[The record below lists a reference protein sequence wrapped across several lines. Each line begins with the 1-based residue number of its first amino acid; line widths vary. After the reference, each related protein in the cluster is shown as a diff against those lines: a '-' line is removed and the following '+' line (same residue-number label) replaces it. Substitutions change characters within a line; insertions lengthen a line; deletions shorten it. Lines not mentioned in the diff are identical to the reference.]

1 MKRIFAMI
9 LALSMLALVLCSC
22 AKTKVEPKVTRGDIP
37 KVEPTNAK
45 AAGDLLKDFV
55 VIEVEGKDA
64 DDKFKSGMLDFAVR
78 LMQSTLDENKKSSL
92 VSPLSVIV
100 ALGMTANGANG
111 ETKEEFEKLF
121 GFSVDEANAYLY
133 TLAHS
138 LYNGDGAKVELAN
151 SIWFGKDGRIAVH
164 DDFLQINKNYYDA
177 QAYEE
182 DFFSQK
188 TVDKINKWVSKHTD
202 KMIDQIIDSIDPDTV
217 MLLINALVFDALWS
231 KPYENFQCQKGT
243 FNAYDKSKSD
253 ATFMRS
259 EETLIRTKN
268 AIGFRKYY
276 KNGYEFVAML
286 PDGDVI
292 DYVNSLTGDE
302 LGKILSGKQNDYG
315 YRAKAYLPK
324 FEYDYDVSLYKALE
338 SMGLKK
344 AFSSSEADLSGI
356 GSSPWGNLY
365 IGDVLHKTHIE
376 MTQAGT
382 RAAAVTAVEILAESV
397 AGPKKLVDVKLDR
410 PFVYYIVDCNTSL
423 PIFMGVVT
431 EIN

>member
-1 MKRIFAMI
+1 MKKFFAMI

-22 AKTKVEPKVTRGDIP
+22 AKTKVEPKVTRGDLPTI
-37 KVEPTNAK
+37 EPTNVK

-55 VIEVEGKDA
+55 ATEVTGKDA
-64 DDKFKSGMLDFAVR
+64 DEKFKSGMLDFAVK
-78 LMQSTLDENKKSSL
+78 LMQNTLDEDKKSSL
-92 VSPLSVIV
+92 ISPLSVIV
-100 ALGMTANGANG
+100 ALGMTSNGAMG
-111 ETKEEFEKLF
+111 ETREEFEKLF

-138 LYNGDGAKVELAN
+138 LYSGDKAKVELAN
-151 SIWFGKDGRIAVH
+151 SIWFGKDGRVAVH
-164 DDFLQINKNYYDA
+164 DDFLQLNKSYYDA

-182 DFFSQK
+182 DFFNQK
-188 TVDKINKWVSKHTD
+188 TVDKINKWVSEHTD

-243 FNAYDKSKSD
+243 FNAYNKSKND

-268 AIGFRKYY
+268 AVGFRKYY

-286 PDGDVI
+286 PDGDVF
-292 DYVNSLTGDE
+292 DYVNSLSGKE
-302 LGKILSGKQNDYG
+302 LGEILSGKQNDYS
-315 YRAKAYLPK
+315 RVAKAYMPK
-324 FEYDYDVSLYKALE
+324 FEYDYDVSLYRALE

-382 RAAAVTAVEILAESV
+382 RAAAVTAVEILAES
-397 AGPKKLVDVKLDR
+397 AEPKKPVEVKLDR
-410 PFVYYIVDCNTSL
+410 PFVYYIVDCNTNL

-431 EIN
+431 EIK

>member
-1 MKRIFAMI
+1 MKKFFAMI

-22 AKTKVEPKVTRGDIP
+22 AKTKAEPKVTRGDLPTI
-37 KVEPTNAK
+37 EPTNVK

-55 VIEVEGKDA
+55 ATEVTGKDA
-64 DDKFKSGMLDFAVR
+64 DEKFKSGMLDFAVR
-78 LMQSTLDENKKSSL
+78 LMQSTLDENKKNSL

-164 DDFLQINKNYYDA
+164 DDFLQVNKNYYDA

-243 FNAYDKSKSD
+243 FNAYDKSKND

-286 PDGDVI
+286 PDGDVF
-292 DYVNSLTGDE
+292 DYVNSLSGKE
-302 LGKILSGKQNDYG
+302 LGEILSGKQNDYS
-315 YRAKAYLPK
+315 RVAKAYLPK

-382 RAAAVTAVEILAESV
+382 RAAAVTAVEILAES
-397 AGPKKLVDVKLDR
+397 AEPKKPVDVKLDR
-410 PFVYYIVDCNTSL
+410 PFVYYIVDCNTNL
-423 PIFMGVVT
+423 PMFMGVVT
-431 EIN
+431 EIK

>member
-37 KVEPTNAK
+37 KVEPTGAK

-55 VIEVEGKDA
+55 AIEVEGKDA

-78 LMQSTLDENKKSSL
+78 LMQSTLDENQKSSL
-92 VSPLSVIV
+92 VSPLSVII

-138 LYNGDGAKVELAN
+138 LYSGDKAKVELAN

-164 DDFLQINKNYYDA
+164 DDFLQVNKSYYDA

-182 DFFSQK
+182 DFFDQR
-188 TVDKINKWVSKHTD
+188 TVDKINKWVKEHTD
-202 KMIDQIIDSIDPDTV
+202 DMIDEIIDAIDPNAV
-217 MLLINALVFDALWS
+217 MFLINALVFDALWAEQ
-231 KPYENFQCQKGT
+231 YNDYQCVKGT
-243 FNAYDKSKSD
+243 FTAYDKTENKV
-253 ATFMRS
+253 TFMKS
-259 EETLIRTKN
+259 TETYISAN
-268 AIGFRKYY
+268 GAVGFRKYY
-276 KNGYEFVAML
+276 AGNYAFVAML

-302 LGKILSGKQNDYG
+302 LGQILSGRKNDYSCN
-315 YRAKAYLPK
+315 ANVYLPK
-324 FEYDYDVSLYKALE
+324 FEYDYNIDLYKALD

-344 AFSSSEADLSGI
+344 AFSPAEADFSGI
-356 GSSPWGNLY
+356 GTSSAGNLY
-365 IGDVLHKTHIE
+365 INQVIHKTHIE

-382 RAAAVTAVEILAESV
+382 RAAAVTLVGISEGAVM
-397 AGPKKLVDVKLDR
+397 PKKTVEVKLDR
-410 PFVYYIVDCNTSL
+410 PFVYYIVDCNTNL

>member
-55 VIEVEGKDA
+55 AIEVEGKDA

-164 DDFLQINKNYYDA
+164 DDFLQVNKNYYDA

-182 DFFSQK
+182 DFFDQK
-188 TVDKINKWVSKHTD
+188 TVDKINKWVKEHTD
-202 KMIDQIIDSIDPDTV
+202 DMIDEIIDAIDPDAV
-217 MLLINALVFDALWS
+217 MFLINALVFDALWS

-286 PDGDVI
+286 PDGDVF
-292 DYVNSLTGDE
+292 DYVNSLSGKE

-315 YRAKAYLPK
+315 YRAKTYLPK

-356 GSSPWGNLY
+356 GSSPLGNLY

-382 RAAAVTAVEILAESV
+382 RAAAVTAVEILAKSAE
-397 AGPKKLVDVKLDR
+397 PKKTVEVKLDR
-410 PFVYYIVDCNTSL
+410 PFVYYIVDCNTNL

>member
-1 MKRIFAMI
+1 MKKFFAMI

-22 AKTKVEPKVTRGDIP
+22 AKTKVEPKVTRGDLPTI
-37 KVEPTNAK
+37 EPTNVK

-55 VIEVEGKDA
+55 ATEVTGKDA
-64 DDKFKSGMLDFAVR
+64 DEKFKSGMLDFAVK
-78 LMQSTLDENKKSSL
+78 LMQNTLDEDKKSSL
-92 VSPLSVIV
+92 ISPLSVIV
-100 ALGMTANGANG
+100 ALGMTSNGAMG
-111 ETKEEFEKLF
+111 ETREEFEKLF

-164 DDFLQINKNYYDA
+164 DDFLQVNKNYYDA

-243 FNAYDKSKSD
+243 FNAYDKSKND

-268 AIGFRKYY
+268 AVGFRKYY

-286 PDGDVI
+286 PDSDVF
-292 DYVNSLTGDE
+292 DYVNSLSGKE
-302 LGKILSGKQNDYG
+302 LGKILSGKQNDYS
-315 YRAKAYLPK
+315 RVANAYLPK

-356 GSSPWGNLY
+356 GSSPLGNLY

-382 RAAAVTAVEILAESV
+382 RAAAVTAVEILAES
-397 AGPKKLVDVKLDR
+397 AEPKKTVDVKLDR

-423 PIFMGVVT
+423 PMFMGVVT
-431 EIN
+431 EIK

>member
-22 AKTKVEPKVTRGDIP
+22 AKAKVEPKVTRGDIP

-55 VIEVEGKDA
+55 AIEVEGKDA

-78 LMQSTLDENKKSSL
+78 LMQSTLDENQKSSL
-92 VSPLSVIV
+92 ISPLSVIV

-164 DDFLQINKNYYDA
+164 DDFLQVNKSYYDA

-182 DFFSQK
+182 DFFDQK

-202 KMIDQIIDSIDPDTV
+202 KMIDQIIDSIDPDAV

-253 ATFMRS
+253 ATFMKS

-286 PDGDVI
+286 PDGDVF
-292 DYVNSLTGDE
+292 DYVNSLSGKE

-382 RAAAVTAVEILAESV
+382 RAAAVTAVEILAES
-397 AGPKKLVDVKLDR
+397 AAPKKIVDVKLDR
-410 PFVYYIVDCNTSL
+410 PFVYYIVDCKTNL
-423 PIFMGVVT
+423 PLFMGVVT
-431 EIN
+431 EVN

>member
-1 MKRIFAMI
+1 MKKFFAMI

-22 AKTKVEPKVTRGDIP
+22 AKTKVEPKVTRGDLPTI
-37 KVEPTNAK
+37 EPTNAK

-55 VIEVEGKDA
+55 AIEVEGKDA

-78 LMQSTLDENKKSSL
+78 LMQNTLDEDKKSSL
-92 VSPLSVIV
+92 ISPLSVIV
-100 ALGMTANGANG
+100 ALGMTANGARN
-111 ETKEEFEKLF
+111 ETREEFEKLF

-164 DDFLQINKNYYDA
+164 DDFLQVNKNYYDA

-253 ATFMRS
+253 ATFMKS

-286 PDGDVI
+286 PDGDVF
-292 DYVNSLTGDE
+292 DYVNSLSGKE
-302 LGKILSGKQNDYG
+302 LGKILSGKKNDYN

-382 RAAAVTAVEILAESV
+382 RAAAVTAVEILTESAE
-397 AGPKKLVDVKLDR
+397 PKKPVEVKLDR
-410 PFVYYIVDCNTSL
+410 PFVYYIVDCNTNL

-431 EIN
+431 EIK

>member
-1 MKRIFAMI
+1 MKKFFAMI

-22 AKTKVEPKVTRGDIP
+22 AKTKVEPKVTRGDLPTI
-37 KVEPTNAK
+37 EPTNVK

-55 VIEVEGKDA
+55 ATEVTGKDA
-64 DDKFKSGMLDFAVR
+64 DEKFKSGMLDFAVK
-78 LMQSTLDENKKSSL
+78 LMQNTLDEDKKSSL
-92 VSPLSVIV
+92 ISPLSVIV
-100 ALGMTANGANG
+100 ALGMTSNGAMG
-111 ETKEEFEKLF
+111 ETREEFEKLF
-121 GFSVDEANAYLY
+121 GFSIDEANAYLY

-138 LYNGDGAKVELAN
+138 LYSGDKAKVELAN
-151 SIWFGKDGRIAVH
+151 SIWFGKDGRVAVH
-164 DDFLQINKNYYDA
+164 DDFLQLNKSYYDA

-182 DFFSQK
+182 DFFNQK
-188 TVDKINKWVSKHTD
+188 TVDKINKWVSEHTD

-243 FNAYDKSKSD
+243 FNAYDKSKND

-268 AIGFRKYY
+268 AVGFRKYY

-286 PDGDVI
+286 PDGDVF
-292 DYVNSLTGDE
+292 DYVNSLSGKE
-302 LGKILSGKQNDYG
+302 LGEILSGKQNDYS
-315 YRAKAYLPK
+315 RVAKAYLPK
-324 FEYDYDVSLYKALE
+324 FEYDYDVSLYRALE

-382 RAAAVTAVEILAESV
+382 RAAAVTAVEILAES
-397 AGPKKLVDVKLDR
+397 AEPKKTVEVKLDR
-410 PFVYYIVDCNTSL
+410 PFVYYIVDCNTNL

-431 EIN
+431 EIK

>member
-1 MKRIFAMI
+1 MKRIFTMI

-22 AKTKVEPKVTRGDIP
+22 AKAKVEPKVTRGDIP

-55 VIEVEGKDA
+55 AIEVEGKDA

-164 DDFLQINKNYYDA
+164 DDFLQVNKSYYDA

-182 DFFSQK
+182 DFFDQK

-202 KMIDQIIDSIDPDTV
+202 KMIDEIIDAIDPDAV

-253 ATFMRS
+253 ATFMKS

-268 AIGFRKYY
+268 AVGFRKYY

-286 PDGDVI
+286 PDGDVF
-292 DYVNSLTGDE
+292 DYVNSLSGKE

-382 RAAAVTAVEILAESV
+382 RAAAVTAVEILAEL
-397 AGPKKLVDVKLDR
+397 AAPKKIVDVKLDR
-410 PFVYYIVDCNTSL
+410 PFVYYIVDCKTNL
-423 PIFMGVVT
+423 PLFMGVVT
-431 EIN
+431 EVN

>member
-9 LALSMLALVLCSC
+9 LALSMLSLVLCSC

-55 VIEVEGKDA
+55 AIEVEGKDA

-111 ETKEEFEKLF
+111 ETREEFEKLF
-121 GFSVDEANAYLY
+121 GFSVDDANAYLY

-164 DDFLQINKNYYDA
+164 KDFLQVNKSYYGA

-243 FNAYDKSKSD
+243 FNA
-253 ATFMRS
+253 
-259 EETLIRTKN
+259 
-268 AIGFRKYY
+268 
-276 KNGYEFVAML
+276 
-286 PDGDVI
+286 
-292 DYVNSLTGDE
+292 
-302 LGKILSGKQNDYG
+302 
-315 YRAKAYLPK
+315 
-324 FEYDYDVSLYKALE
+324 
-338 SMGLKK
+338 
-344 AFSSSEADLSGI
+344 
-356 GSSPWGNLY
+356 
-365 IGDVLHKTHIE
+365 
-376 MTQAGT
+376 
-382 RAAAVTAVEILAESV
+382 
-397 AGPKKLVDVKLDR
+397 
-410 PFVYYIVDCNTSL
+410 
-423 PIFMGVVT
+423 
-431 EIN
+431 

>member
-55 VIEVEGKDA
+55 AIEVEGKDA

-121 GFSVDEANAYLY
+121 GFSVDDANAYLY

-164 DDFLQINKNYYDA
+164 DDFLQVNKNYYDA

-217 MLLINALVFDALWS
+217 MMLINALVFDALWS

-243 FNAYDKSKSD
+243 FNAYDKSKND

-268 AIGFRKYY
+268 AVGFRKYY

-286 PDGDVI
+286 PDGDVF
-292 DYVNSLTGDE
+292 DYVNSLSGKE
-302 LGKILSGKQNDYG
+302 LGEILSGKQNDYS
-315 YRAKAYLPK
+315 RVAKAYLPK

-382 RAAAVTAVEILAESV
+382 RAAAVTAVEILAES
-397 AGPKKLVDVKLDR
+397 AAPKKPVDVKLDR

>member
-22 AKTKVEPKVTRGDIP
+22 AKAKVEPKVTRGDIP

-55 VIEVEGKDA
+55 AIEVEGKDA

-78 LMQSTLDENKKSSL
+78 LMQSTLDENQKSSL

-164 DDFLQINKNYYDA
+164 DDFLQVNKSYYDA

-182 DFFSQK
+182 DFFDQK

-202 KMIDQIIDSIDPDTV
+202 KMIDEIIDAIDPDAV

-253 ATFMRS
+253 ATFMKS

-268 AIGFRKYY
+268 AVGFRKYY

-286 PDGDVI
+286 PDGDVF
-292 DYVNSLTGDE
+292 DYVNSLSGKE

-382 RAAAVTAVEILAESV
+382 RAAAVTAVEVLAES
-397 AGPKKLVDVKLDR
+397 AAPKKIVDVKLDR
-410 PFVYYIVDCNTSL
+410 PFVYYIIDSKTNL
-423 PIFMGVVT
+423 PLFMGVVT
-431 EIN
+431 EVN

>member
-1 MKRIFAMI
+1 MKKFFAMI

-22 AKTKVEPKVTRGDIP
+22 AKTKVEPKVTRGDLPTI
-37 KVEPTNAK
+37 EPTNVK

-55 VIEVEGKDA
+55 ATEVTGKDA
-64 DDKFKSGMLDFAVR
+64 DEKFKSGMLDFAVK
-78 LMQSTLDENKKSSL
+78 LMQNTLDEDKKSSL
-92 VSPLSVIV
+92 ISPLSVIV
-100 ALGMTANGANG
+100 ALGMTSNGAMG
-111 ETKEEFEKLF
+111 ETREEFEKLF

-138 LYNGDGAKVELAN
+138 LYSGDKAKVELAN
-151 SIWFGKDGRIAVH
+151 SIWFGKDGRVAVH
-164 DDFLQINKNYYDA
+164 DDFLQLNKSYYDA

-182 DFFSQK
+182 DFFNQK

-243 FNAYDKSKSD
+243 FNAYDKSKND

-268 AIGFRKYY
+268 AVGFRKYY

-286 PDGDVI
+286 PDSDVF
-292 DYVNSLTGDE
+292 DYVNSLSGKE
-302 LGKILSGKQNDYG
+302 LGKILSGKQNDYS
-315 YRAKAYLPK
+315 RVANAYLPK

-356 GSSPWGNLY
+356 GSSPLGNLY

-382 RAAAVTAVEILAESV
+382 RAAAVTAVEILAES
-397 AGPKKLVDVKLDR
+397 AEPKKTVDVKLDR

-423 PIFMGVVT
+423 PMFMGVVT
-431 EIN
+431 EIK

>member
-55 VIEVEGKDA
+55 AIEVEGKDA

-164 DDFLQINKNYYDA
+164 DDFLQVNKNYYDA

-182 DFFSQK
+182 DFFDQK

-243 FNAYDKSKSD
+243 FNAYDKSKND

-268 AIGFRKYY
+268 AVGFRKYY

-286 PDGDVI
+286 PDGDVF
-292 DYVNSLTGDE
+292 DYVNSLSGKE

-382 RAAAVTAVEILAESV
+382 RAAAVTAVEVLAES
-397 AGPKKLVDVKLDR
+397 AAPKKTVDVKLDR

>member
-55 VIEVEGKDA
+55 AIEVEGKDA

-164 DDFLQINKNYYDA
+164 DDFLQVNKNYYDA

-182 DFFSQK
+182 DFFDQK

-217 MLLINALVFDALWS
+217 MLLINALVFDALWAEQ
-231 KPYENFQCQKGT
+231 YNDYQCEKGT
-243 FNAYDKSKSD
+243 FTAYDKTKSKV
-253 ATFMRS
+253 TFMMS
-259 EETLIRTKN
+259 TETYISAN
-268 AIGFRKYY
+268 GAVGFRKYY
-276 KNGYEFVAML
+276 AGNYAFVAML
-286 PDGDVI
+286 PDGDVF
-292 DYVNSLTGDE
+292 DYVNSLSGKE
-302 LGKILSGKQNDYG
+302 LGNILSGKQNDYG

-410 PFVYYIVDCNTSL
+410 PFVYYIVDCNTNL

>member
-9 LALSMLALVLCSC
+9 LALSMLSLVLCSC

-55 VIEVEGKDA
+55 AIEVEGKDA

-78 LMQSTLDENKKSSL
+78 LMQSTLDIDKKNSL

-100 ALGMTANGANG
+100 ALGMTANGARN
-111 ETKEEFEKLF
+111 ETREEFEKLF

-164 DDFLQINKNYYDA
+164 KDFLQVNKSYYDA

-202 KMIDQIIDSIDPDTV
+202 KMIDKIIESIDPDAV

-253 ATFMRS
+253 ATFMMS

-286 PDGDVI
+286 PDGDVF
-292 DYVNSLTGDE
+292 DYVNSLSGKK

-356 GSSPWGNLY
+356 GSSTLGNLY

-382 RAAAVTAVEILAESV
+382 RAAAVTAVEILAES
-397 AGPKKLVDVKLDR
+397 AAPKKTVDVKLDR
-410 PFVYYIVDCNTSL
+410 PFVYYIIDSKTNL
-423 PIFMGVVT
+423 PLFMGVVT
-431 EIN
+431 DIK

>member
-22 AKTKVEPKVTRGDIP
+22 AKAKVEPKVTRGDIP

-55 VIEVEGKDA
+55 AIEVEGKDA

-78 LMQSTLDENKKSSL
+78 LMQSTLDENQKSSL
-92 VSPLSVIV
+92 ISPLSVIV
-100 ALGMTANGANG
+100 ALGMTANGARN
-111 ETKEEFEKLF
+111 ETREEFEKLF

-164 DDFLQINKNYYDA
+164 DDFLQVNKNYYDA

-182 DFFSQK
+182 DFFDQK

-202 KMIDQIIDSIDPDTV
+202 KMIDEIIDAIDPDAV

-243 FNAYDKSKSD
+243 FNAYDKSKTD
-253 ATFMRS
+253 ATFMKS

-286 PDGDVI
+286 PDGDVF
-292 DYVNSLTGDE
+292 DYVNSLSGKE

-382 RAAAVTAVEILAESV
+382 RAAAVTAVEILAEL
-397 AGPKKLVDVKLDR
+397 AAPKKIVDVKLDR
-410 PFVYYIVDCNTSL
+410 PFVYYIVDCKTNL
-423 PIFMGVVT
+423 PLFMGVVT
-431 EIN
+431 EVN

>member
-55 VIEVEGKDA
+55 AIEVEGKDA

-121 GFSVDEANAYLY
+121 GFSVDDANAYLY

-164 DDFLQINKNYYDA
+164 DDFLQVNKNYYDA

-182 DFFSQK
+182 DFFDQK

-243 FNAYDKSKSD
+243 FNAYDKSKND

-268 AIGFRKYY
+268 AVGFRKYY

-286 PDGDVI
+286 PDGDVF
-292 DYVNSLTGDE
+292 DYVNSLSGKE
-302 LGKILSGKQNDYG
+302 LGKILSGKQNDYS
-315 YRAKAYLPK
+315 RVAKAYLPK

-382 RAAAVTAVEILAESV
+382 RAAAVTAVEILAES
-397 AGPKKLVDVKLDR
+397 AEPKKTVDVKLDR
-410 PFVYYIVDCNTSL
+410 PFVYYIVDCNTNL

>member
-55 VIEVEGKDA
+55 AIEVEGKDA

-138 LYNGDGAKVELAN
+138 LYNGDGANVELAN

-164 DDFLQINKNYYDA
+164 DDFLQVNKNYYDA

-202 KMIDQIIDSIDPDTV
+202 KMIDQIIDSIDPDAV

-243 FNAYDKSKSD
+243 FNAYDKSKND

-268 AIGFRKYY
+268 AVGFRKYY

-286 PDGDVI
+286 LDGDVF
-292 DYVNSLTGDE
+292 DYVNSLSGKE
-302 LGKILSGKQNDYG
+302 LGEILSGKQNDYG

-382 RAAAVTAVEILAESV
+382 RAAAVTAVEILAES
-397 AGPKKLVDVKLDR
+397 AAPKKTVDVKLDR

>member
-1 MKRIFAMI
+1 MKKFFAMI

-22 AKTKVEPKVTRGDIP
+22 AKTKVEPKVTRGDLPTI
-37 KVEPTNAK
+37 EPTNVK
-45 AAGDLLKDFV
+45 AAGDMLKDFV
-55 VIEVEGKDA
+55 ATEVTGKDT
-64 DDKFKSGMLDFAVR
+64 DEKFKSGMLDFAVK
-78 LMQSTLDENKKSSL
+78 LMQSTLDEDKKSSL
-92 VSPLSVIV
+92 ISPLSVIV
-100 ALGMTANGANG
+100 ALGMTSNGAMG
-111 ETKEEFEKLF
+111 ETREEFEKLF

-138 LYNGDGAKVELAN
+138 LYSGDKAKVELAN
-151 SIWFGKDGRIAVH
+151 SIWFGKDGRVAVH
-164 DDFLQINKNYYDA
+164 DDFLQLNKSYYDA

-182 DFFSQK
+182 DFFNQK
-188 TVDKINKWVSKHTD
+188 TVDKINKWVSEHTD

-243 FNAYDKSKSD
+243 FNAYDKSKND

-268 AIGFRKYY
+268 AVGFRKYY

-286 PDGDVI
+286 PDGDVF
-292 DYVNSLTGDE
+292 DYVNSLSGKE
-302 LGKILSGKQNDYG
+302 LGEILSGKQNDYS
-315 YRAKAYLPK
+315 RVAKAYLPK
-324 FEYDYDVSLYKALE
+324 FEYDYDVSLYRALE

-382 RAAAVTAVEILAESV
+382 RAAAVTAVEILAES
-397 AGPKKLVDVKLDR
+397 AAPKKPVDVKLDR

-431 EIN
+431 EIK